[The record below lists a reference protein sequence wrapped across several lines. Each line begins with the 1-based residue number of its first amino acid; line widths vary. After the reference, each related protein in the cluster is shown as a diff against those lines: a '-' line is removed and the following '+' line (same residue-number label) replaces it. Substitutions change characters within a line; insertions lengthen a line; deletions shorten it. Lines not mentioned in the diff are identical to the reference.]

1 MELWL
6 DYPFGIFKLFIQYFY
21 KFYFFVT
28 DDGIMKDQRLGI
40 VIGCSIGLSTIII
53 CIVVVVVRHR

>member
-6 DYPFGIFKLFIQYFY
+6 DYPFDILKLFLQYFY
-21 KFYFFVT
+21 KFYIFVT
-28 DDGIMKDQRLGI
+28 GDSIMKDQRLGI
-40 VIGCSIGLSTIII
+40 VIGCSIGLSSIII